1 MALAY
6 MVDSNS
12 NYNTMAHIHKGKA
25 GENGPIVVTFFTSPT
40 PRGIIPFTTYGD
52 LRANNLEGPLAGKQL
67 SDLINMINNGEA
79 YVNVHTQANP
89 KGEIRGQ
96 LSSM

>member
-1 MALAY
+1 MGFY
-6 MVDSNS
+6 
-12 NYNTMAHIHKGKA
+12 HK
-25 GENGPIVVTFFTSPT
+25 ETITSAK
-40 PRGIIPFTTYGD
+40 FK
-52 LRANNLEGPLAGKQL
+52 GPLAGKQL

-79 YVNVHTQANP
+79 YVDVHTRANP